1 MTREAYHKSLKDLQN
16 EVLHLSEMV
25 STALKDSM
33 GALKNRDLPLSKRI
47 VEDDVKVNKKRFEIE
62 EKTIMLLATQQ
73 PMAGDLRMLASIIN
87 IVTDLERIGDHAEG
101 IAKISLSIGNE
112 PLVKPLIDL
121 PTMAEKALSMLER
134 CMQAFIHKDAET
146 AKMICN
152 EDDEVDALYDR
163 IYGELIM
170 LMVENPKIIKDA
182 TYLIWGAHNIER
194 IADRVTN
201 IAERVVYTVTGK
213 MEEMNVSKY

>member
-16 EVLHLSEMV
+16 EVLHLSEMAGA
-25 STALKDSM
+25 ALKDSM

-62 EKTIMLLATQQ
+62 EKCVMLIATQQ
-73 PMAGDLRMLASIIN
+73 PMAGDLRILASIIN
-87 IVTDLERIGDHAEG
+87 IVSDLERIGDHAEG
-101 IAKISLSIGNE
+101 IAKISLSIGTE

-121 PTMAEKALSMLER
+121 PAMAEKALSMLER
-134 CMQAFIHKDAET
+134 CMQAFTHKDAGA
-146 AKMICN
+146 AKKICN

-170 LMVENPKIIKDA
+170 LMVENPRIIKDA
-182 TYLIWGAHNIER
+182 TYLIWAAHNIER

>member
-16 EVLHLSEMV
+16 EVLKLSEMV
-25 STALKDSM
+25 SAALKDSM
-33 GALKNRDLPLSKRI
+33 AALKNRDLPLSKRV
-47 VEDDVKVNKKRFEIE
+47 VENDAKVNKKRFEIE
-62 EKTIMLLATQQ
+62 ERSIMLLATQQ
-73 PMAGDLRMLASIIN
+73 PMAGDLRILASIIN

-101 IAKISLSIGNE
+101 IAKISLSIGDG
-112 PLVKPLIDL
+112 PLVKPLIDM
-121 PTMAEKALSMLER
+121 PPMAEKALSMLER
-134 CMQAFIHKDAET
+134 CMKAFLNKDAET
-146 AKMICN
+146 AKKICN
-152 EDDEVDALYDR
+152 EDDEVDALYDK

-182 TYLIWGAHNIER
+182 TYLIWAAHNIER
-194 IADRVTN
+194 VADRVTN